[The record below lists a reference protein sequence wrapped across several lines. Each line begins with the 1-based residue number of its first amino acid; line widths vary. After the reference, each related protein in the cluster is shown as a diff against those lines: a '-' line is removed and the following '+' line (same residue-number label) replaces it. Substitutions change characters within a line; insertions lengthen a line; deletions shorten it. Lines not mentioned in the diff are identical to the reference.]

1 MKLENLSES
10 FIKTF
15 AGSTIFG
22 RGKEY
27 QQSGMVDEIQYD
39 PARDYLQA
47 GISGSSGNSYDVEI
61 TVAARGVD
69 ANCSCLYDGYP
80 CKHIVAVLLTFLE
93 KRETLLRQ
101 AVGKK
106 NVVSSLKDKMT
117 ALSKDRL
124 VEFLLAFAEKYPDC
138 RRDLLIRIGDDP
150 RDALDVILKQ
160 VRQIFRAFES
170 EHESSSRAARRLKD
184 VLQSVHEAVARVK
197 AAVYWAVADGIL
209 RELNEYG
216 MSDEPLE
223 NLAIETLD
231 ALARVLSGDETPEP
245 EKDRI
250 LLALKRYSKWGNCG
264 IVDDINGAIGAIEG

>member
-27 QQSGMVDEIQYD
+27 HQSGMVDEIQYD

-61 TVAARGVD
+61 AAAARGVD

-101 AVGKK
+101 AAGKK
-106 NVVSSLKDKMT
+106 KAVSSLKDKMT

-124 VEFLLAFAEKYPDC
+124 VELLLAFAEKYPDC

-150 RDALDVILKQ
+150 QDALDVILKQ
-160 VRQIFRAFES
+160 IRQIFRAFES
-170 EHESSSRAARRLKD
+170 EQESSSRVVRRLKD
-184 VLQSVHEAVARVK
+184 VLQSVREAAVQVK
-197 AAVYWAVADGIL
+197 TAVYWAVADGIL

-223 NLAIETLD
+223 DLAIETLD
-231 ALARVLSGDETPEP
+231 VLAGVLSGQGTSAS

-250 LLALKRYSKWGNCG
+250 LRALKRYAAWANCG
-264 IVDDINGAIGAIEG
+264 IVDDIKGAIGTIGG